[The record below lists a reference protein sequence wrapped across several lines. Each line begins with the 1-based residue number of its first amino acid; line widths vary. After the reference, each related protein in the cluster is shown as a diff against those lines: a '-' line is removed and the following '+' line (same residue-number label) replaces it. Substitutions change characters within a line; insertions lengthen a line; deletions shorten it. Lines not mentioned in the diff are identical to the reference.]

1 MSNKEYQDFDYK
13 DTETLE
19 RFLSQSGQ
27 IHGRQKTNLSAREQ
41 RSLTRAIKK
50 ARFLA
55 LLPYTHG

>member
-1 MSNKEYQDFDYK
+1 MSNKKFKEFDYK
-13 DTETLE
+13 DTESLQG
-19 RFLSQSGQ
+19 FLSSSGQ

-41 RSLTRAIKK
+41 RALTRAIKK